1 MRTKQQIQSHQG
13 ALTVQEVRLANRM
26 RQHPKMFFSTLEIC
40 KAVGC
45 VSARDR
51 VRKMIAAGIPIG
63 PAKLLRTN
71 DNGSK
76 VYGWRIAK

>member
-1 MRTKQQIQSHQG
+1 MRTKTQVQYKQG

-26 RQHPKMFFSTLEIC
+26 RQHPKMYFSTLEIC

-63 PAKLLRTN
+63 PAKLLYIGKSGNR
-71 DNGSK
+71 
-76 VYGWRIAK
+76 VFGWRYEK

>member
-1 MRTKQQIQSHQG
+1 MRSREQKQQHQG

-51 VRKMIAAGIPIG
+51 VRKMIAAGVPIG
-63 PAKLLRTN
+63 PAVLLRTN
-71 DNGSK
+71 PNGSR
-76 VYGWRIAK
+76 VYGWRIEK

>member
-1 MRTKQQIQSHQG
+1 MRSKDQIKNHQG

-63 PAKLLRTN
+63 PAKLLYIGKSGNRI
-71 DNGSK
+71 
-76 VYGWRIAK
+76 YGWRVK

>member
-1 MRTKQQIQSHQG
+1 MRSRIQKQQHQG

-63 PAKLLRTN
+63 PAKLLYIGKSGNRI
-71 DNGSK
+71 
-76 VYGWRIAK
+76 YGWRVG